1 LEVTHPVLELAISL
15 LVIPVIWAFAEW
27 RLGLL
32 LCLATAIL
40 QDPLRKL
47 TPDQPVLFVVFVGV
61 VFGGMCV
68 GVLAS
73 GIPLNPKIIFKR
85 YPRLRG
91 PFVLLL
97 LLTVLEAFN
106 SFMRFGNP
114 MITLTGLLTYLLP
127 LPSVVCAYQLVCRG
141 GEFRVN
147 QFMKWY
153 IACVTLALTT
163 LYLDFSGYHWSVL
176 QSVGPQLLIYDRVTG
191 LIITPRSGIFRSPEV
206 AAWHAMT
213 AACFVILMQFSQR
226 INFGRFL
233 TALMVAA
240 LLIAL
245 GMLTGRRKI
254 VVEFAVFF
262 STYFILWV
270 IFEKGAGKLLIIAST
285 GAALIGYAWLAGQMR
300 EDAPMQY
307 DPRAS
312 TYSRYVE
319 HSENAFQQIPS
330 RFVGLGMAPIMWAY
344 HGYGLFGAGLGV
356 GTQGTQYFGGGGTN
370 AGAAEGGLGKITLEL
385 GIPGLIV
392 MGWIAI
398 LVVRYFWEIMRIASR
413 HSRGLARLSLGLF
426 SFLVANV
433 AAFSAAT
440 QVYGDLFILLI
451 LSWTVGFLLAVPVLV
466 ERQASAR
473 QLPALAELAP
483 VFQAETV

>member
-1 LEVTHPVLELAISL
+1 MTIELAISL
-15 LVIPVIWAFAEW
+15 VAVPAFWAFAEW

-61 VFGGMCV
+61 VFGGMCL

-73 GIPLNPKIIFKR
+73 GIPLNPKIIFR
-85 YPRLRG
+85 QYPRLRG
-91 PFVLLL
+91 PFLLL
-97 LLTVLEAFN
+97 LLLIVLEAFN
-106 SFMRFGNP
+106 SFVRFGNP

-127 LPSVVCAYQLVCRG
+127 LPSVVCAYQLICRG

-153 IACVTLALTT
+153 IACITLALATV
-163 LYLDFSGYHWSVL
+163 YLEFSGYHWAVL
-176 QSVGPQLLIYDRVTG
+176 RSVGPQLLIFDRGTG

-213 AACFVILMQFSQR
+213 AACFVLLMQFSQR
-226 INFGRFL
+226 ITFGRFL
-233 TALMVAA
+233 TALIVAA

-254 VVEFAVFF
+254 VVEFAVFV

-285 GAALIGYAWLAGQMR
+285 GAALIGYVWLAGEMR
-300 EDAPMQY
+300 EDVPKQY
-307 DPRAS
+307 EQAS

-319 HSENAFQQIPS
+319 HSENVFQQIPS
-330 RFVGLGMAPIMWAY
+330 RFVELGMAPIMWAY
-344 HGYGLFGAGLGV
+344 YGYGLFGAGLGF
-356 GTQGTQYFGGGGTN
+356 GTQGTQYFGGI
-370 AGAAEGGLGKITLEL
+370 APGAAEGGLGKITLEL

-398 LVVRYFWEIMRIASR
+398 LVVRYFWQIMRIASQ
-413 HSRGLARLSLGLF
+413 HSRRVARLSFGLF

-433 AAFSAAT
+433 AAFSVAT

-466 ERQASAR
+466 ERQVSAR

>member
-1 LEVTHPVLELAISL
+1 MLEAISL

-47 TPDQPVLFVVFVGV
+47 TPNQPVLFVVFVGV
-61 VFGGMCV
+61 VFGGMCL

-73 GIPLNPKIIFKR
+73 GIPLNPKIMFR
-85 YPRLRG
+85 QYPRLRG
-91 PFVLLL
+91 PFLLL
-97 LLTVLEAFN
+97 LLLIVLEAFN
-106 SFMRFGNP
+106 SFVHFGNP

-141 GEFRVN
+141 GEFHVN

-153 IACVTLALTT
+153 IACITLALTT
-163 LYLDFSGYHWSVL
+163 VYLDFSGYHWPVL
-176 QSVGPQLLIYDRVTG
+176 RSVGPPLIIFDRVTG
-191 LIITPRSGIFRSPEV
+191 LIITPRSGIFRTAEV

-213 AACFVILMQFSQR
+213 AACFVLLMQFSQR

-233 TALMVAA
+233 TALIVAA

-254 VVEFAVFF
+254 VVEFAVFV

-270 IFEKGAGKLLIIAST
+270 IFENGAGKLLIIAST
-285 GAALIGYAWLAGQMR
+285 AAALIGYAWLAGEMR

-307 DPRAS
+307 NPRAS
-312 TYSRYVE
+312 AFSRYLE
-319 HSENAFQQIPS
+319 HSETVFQQIPS
-330 RFVGLGMAPIMWAY
+330 RVVELGIGPIKWSY
-344 HGYGLFGAGLGV
+344 YSYGLFGAGLGS
-356 GTQGTQYFGGGGTN
+356 GTQGTRQFGAVAEG

-398 LVVRYFWEIMRIASR
+398 LVVRYFWQIMRIASR
-413 HSRGLARLSLGLF
+413 QSRRVARLSFGLF
-426 SFLVANV
+426 SFLVAN
-433 AAFSAAT
+433 AAGFSVAT

-466 ERQASAR
+466 ERQVSAR

-483 VFQAETV
+483 VFPG